1 MVQVSPQVPD
11 QGCTPGSN
19 KCSRTGGHTAWFTNY
34 TAVTEVSHNYQF
46 MYGIII

>member
-11 QGCTPGSN
+11 QGCTQGSN